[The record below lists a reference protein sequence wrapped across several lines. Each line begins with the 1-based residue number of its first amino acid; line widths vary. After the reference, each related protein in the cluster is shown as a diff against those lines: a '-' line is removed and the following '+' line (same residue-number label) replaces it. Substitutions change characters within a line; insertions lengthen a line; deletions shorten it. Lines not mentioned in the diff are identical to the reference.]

1 MPERLEIQVQPGI
14 HAPGDDVR
22 GTVLVREG
30 GRCRSLSVALR
41 CYERSPG
48 YREAVRTELPS
59 ELHAG
64 DLESGQRLA
73 FDLSLPADA
82 SPDIDGRHG
91 GVSWAVDARWE
102 RPGFD
107 YLARARVE
115 VGVRR

>member
-1 MPERLEIQVQPGI
+1 MPERLEIHVQPGL
-14 HAPGDDVR
+14 HPPGDSVR
-22 GTVLVREG
+22 GTVFVREG
-30 GRCRSLSVALR
+30 GTCRSLSVALC

-48 YREAVRTELPS
+48 YREAVRTEPAS

-64 DLESGQRLA
+64 DLESGQRLG
-73 FDLSLPADA
+73 FELSLPPDA

-91 GVSWAVDARWE
+91 EVSWAVDARWE

-107 YLARARVE
+107 YLARARVD